1 VLLTPAGVRNVRFAT
16 TRRRPGY
23 DVADVDAFLRRL
35 EYQVDVLTET
45 NDALRAMLEQVRHG
59 GRRPDGIAPPALRL
73 TVDDVRRVVFK
84 TTRLRPGYDE
94 QEVDSFL
101 DRAEAGIGEL
111 VSEND
116 ELRAELSVA

>member
-1 VLLTPAGVRNVRFAT
+1 MLLTPAGVRGIRFAT
-16 TRRRPGY
+16 TRVRPGY
-23 DVADVDAFLRRL
+23 NMADVDGFLKRL
-35 EYQVDVLTET
+35 EYQVDALTEH
-45 NDALRAMLEQVRHG
+45 NDALRAMLEQVRRG
-59 GRRPDGIAPPALRL
+59 GRRPDGIAPLVLTL

-94 QEVDSFL
+94 EDVDTFL
-101 DRAEAGIGEL
+101 DRAVAGIGEL